1 MKTGF
6 LRMAAFI
13 ALLGIAICTEVSAEE
28 SEFDSAEAYR
38 QIIRSKSRA
47 DVVAAIESLSE
58 HYQKN
63 LSAGEISSESD
74 REILLEA
81 IPIIIDH
88 MDDRDMGL
96 AINVFNV
103 LASLQTDCPA
113 PRKEYWQD
121 WWKRKQAGE
130 RINWAIR
137 FSPGTKK
144 RTGSNTAAQTTAS
157 PSSGL

>member
-1 MKTGF
+1 MKTRF

-13 ALLGIAICTEVSAEE
+13 ALLVIVTCSEASAEE

-58 HYQKN
+58 HYQKD
-63 LSAGEISSESD
+63 LAAGEISSESD
-74 REILLEA
+74 HELLLEA

-88 MDDRDMGL
+88 MDDRDKEL

-113 PRKEYWQD
+113 PRKAYWQD

-130 RINWAIR
+130 RINWTIPVN
-137 FSPGTKK
+137 PGTQKQ
-144 RTGSNTAAQTTAS
+144 TGPNSAAQTTAS